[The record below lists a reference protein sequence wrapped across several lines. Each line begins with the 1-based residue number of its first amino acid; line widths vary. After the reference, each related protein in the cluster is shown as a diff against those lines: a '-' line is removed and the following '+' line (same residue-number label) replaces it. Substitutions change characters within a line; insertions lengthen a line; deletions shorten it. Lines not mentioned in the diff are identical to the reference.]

1 MRAARAGRGCAGA
14 ALWLLLCAA
23 LAGEARADGF
33 APDYTALFDDN
44 AGAVE
49 EPSPGFEVLELPG
62 PVILTRRDGA
72 GVRAEDQSGHG
83 PAGCALERLVEI
95 TAAVQLCP
103 DLLTIAER
111 DRLASLLRRAARFAA
126 ENTYPP
132 LSDEEREDALAAELA
147 KARLAQGGTC
157 PQPETEADWV
167 RFARSLAT
175 DAAARRFAH
184 IFAVPR
190 LPVAQPCP

>member
-1 MRAARAGRGCAGA
+1 MFALLLAVAGA
-14 ALWLLLCAA
+14 F
-23 LAGEARADGF
+23 ADGF
-33 APDYTALFDDN
+33 SPDYIALFRDH
-44 AGAVE
+44 AAEVE
-49 EPSPGFEVLELPG
+49 EPSPGLEILELPG
-62 PVILTRRDGA
+62 PVILTRRDGE

-83 PAGCALERLVEI
+83 PAGCALSRLVEI

-103 DLLTIAER
+103 DLLNIAER
-111 DRLASLLRRAARFAA
+111 DRLATLLLRAARFAA

-132 LSDEEREDALAAELA
+132 LTDDEREDALAAALA

-175 DAAARRFAH
+175 DEAARRFAH

-190 LPVAQPCP
+190 LPVAEPCP

>member
-1 MRAARAGRGCAGA
+1 MSRARAGRRSAGA
-14 ALWLLLCAA
+14 AICVLLLAV
-23 LAGEARADGF
+23 AGSASADGF
-33 APDYTALFDDN
+33 TPDYTALFRDQ
-44 AGAVE
+44 ASEVQ
-49 EPSPGFEVLELPG
+49 EPAPGLEILELPG

-83 PAGCALERLVEI
+83 PAGCALARLVEI

-103 DLLTIAER
+103 DLLNIAER
-111 DRLASLLRRAARFAA
+111 DRLATLLLRAARFAA

-132 LSDEEREDALAAELA
+132 LTPDLREEALTAALA

-175 DAAARRFAH
+175 DEAARRFAH

>member
-1 MRAARAGRGCAGA
+1 MRAGRICAGA
-14 ALWLLLCAA
+14 VFALLLAV
-23 LAGEARADGF
+23 AGAFADGF
-33 APDYTALFDDN
+33 SPDYIALFRDH
-44 AGAVE
+44 AAEVE
-49 EPSPGFEVLELPG
+49 EPSPGLEILELPG
-62 PVILTRRDGA
+62 PVILTRRDGE

-83 PAGCALERLVEI
+83 PAGCALSRLVEI

-103 DLLTIAER
+103 DLLNIAER
-111 DRLASLLRRAARFAA
+111 DRLATLLLRAARFAA

-132 LSDEEREDALAAELA
+132 LTDDEREDALAAALA

-175 DAAARRFAH
+175 DEAARRFAH

-190 LPVAQPCP
+190 LPVAEPCP

>member
-1 MRAARAGRGCAGA
+1 MRPVRAGRISAGA
-14 ALWLLLCAA
+14 VCALLLACAT
-23 LAGEARADGF
+23 GARADGF
-33 APDYTALFDDN
+33 SPDYIALFRVH
-44 AGAVE
+44 ASEVE
-49 EPSPGFEVLELPG
+49 EPSPGLEILELPG
-62 PVILTRRDGA
+62 PVILTRRDGE

-83 PAGCALERLVEI
+83 PAGCALARLVEI

-103 DLLTIAER
+103 DLLSIAER
-111 DRLASLLRRAARFAA
+111 DRLATLLLRAARFAA

-132 LSDEEREDALAAELA
+132 LSDDEREDALAATLA

-167 RFARSLAT
+167 RFARGLAT

-190 LPVAQPCP
+190 LPVAEPCP

>member
-1 MRAARAGRGCAGA
+1 MRPVRAGRICAGA
-14 ALWLLLCAA
+14 VCALLLAVA
-23 LAGEARADGF
+23 TGARADGF
-33 APDYTALFDDN
+33 SPDYIALFRVH
-44 AGAVE
+44 ASEVE
-49 EPSPGFEVLELPG
+49 EPSPGLEILELPG
-62 PVILTRRDGA
+62 PVILTRRDGE

-83 PAGCALERLVEI
+83 PAGCALARLVEI

-103 DLLTIAER
+103 DLLSIAER
-111 DRLASLLRRAARFAA
+111 DRLATLLLRAARFAA

-132 LSDEEREDALAAELA
+132 LSDDEREDALAATLA

-190 LPVAQPCP
+190 LPVAEPCP